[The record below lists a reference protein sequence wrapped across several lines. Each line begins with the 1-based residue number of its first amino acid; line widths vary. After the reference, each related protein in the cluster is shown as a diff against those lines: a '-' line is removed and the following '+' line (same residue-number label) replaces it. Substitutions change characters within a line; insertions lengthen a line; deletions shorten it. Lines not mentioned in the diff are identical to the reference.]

1 MKDQLSRKGKPQLK
15 AGRRLD
21 VYSLREVAELTGLN
35 LNTVYIHARNGAFPN
50 LFYLGN
56 RKLVPRSD
64 FIAKYGFDPNPERN
78 QEESREL
85 KVDNNQE

>member
-35 LNTVYIHARNGAFPN
+35 LNTVYIHARNNAFPN

-64 FIAKYGFDPNPERN
+64 FITKYGFDPNPERN
-78 QEESREL
+78 EPEE
-85 KVDNNQE
+85 KVAKLDDKL